1 LLQNKL
7 FMKEKLVGLIFLFT
21 LNLQAQQTVVQQDDV
36 SVTATNST
44 QKNVQTGRNI
54 VVIQGELFNKLPI
67 NSVDELLR
75 YVAGV
80 EVQQRGV
87 QGSQS
92 DILIRGGT
100 FQQVLVLIDGIRLN
114 DPLTGHFNG
123 NIPIHPADIER
134 VEILKGPAS
143 AVWGADAVGGVIH
156 FITKAFNKK
165 KYDAKKMQ
173 IGFQLGEL
181 GLLQANLY
189 AQKQTKNAFYSVG
202 ILSNNAVGHQLR
214 GTTGSFNNNTI
225 HVSTQQL
232 LKDNWRLS
240 FKSVLDYRSF
250 NAQNFYTTFK
260 SDTAKEDVNT
270 FFNHIQLQ
278 KSWNNQSFSTDLAFK
293 TLSDEFQFNNVGA
306 PNLNK
311 TRQLIYQL
319 NYSNKLD
326 DNTNFVTG
334 VQLMNRT
341 ISSNDRGNHQIFNFG
356 TWFIMKH
363 QFKNNLFINEGVRV
377 DYNQNYGTVLVP
389 QINIAYNPNKFNF
402 RASYAQGIRDAD
414 FTERFNN
421 YNKALVTSG
430 SIGNPDLKTE
440 KTWNAEVGVDCIA
453 KNNVK
458 ISSTLFYR
466 NQNNLIDFAVTSYAN
481 MPRKVNLI
489 PTGTYA
495 LATNL
500 SNVKT
505 YGAELDVQYKKVIN
519 TKHSILF
526 NYNLSRFKS
535 ESDAAVVS
543 FYIIGH
549 ANWLS
554 NFNAIYSINNFSIAI
569 NGLFKARTARNAAP
583 INATVSKDYFTLNS
597 KLNYSFYNKKVNVYL
612 QGVNIFD
619 KKYSDILGAVM
630 PGRWI
635 SGGLQMQIP

>member
-1 LLQNKL
+1 MKHSLLL
-7 FMKEKLVGLIFLFT
+7 LSIIYWCT
-21 LNLQAQQTVVQQDDV
+21 STAQINIQKQDEV
-36 SVTATNST
+36 TITATNST
-44 QKNVQTGRNI
+44 QKNIHTGRNI
-54 VVIQGELFNKLPI
+54 IVLQGKLFEQLAV
-67 NSVDELLR
+67 NSIDELLR
-75 YVAGV
+75 YAAGI

-100 FQQVLVLIDGIRLN
+100 FQQVLVLIDGVRLN
-114 DPLTGHFNG
+114 DALTGHFNG

-181 GLLQANLY
+181 GLLQANLN
-189 AQKQTKNAFYSVG
+189 AQKQTKNAYYSIGV
-202 ILSNNAVGHQLR
+202 LSNNAVGHQLR

-260 SDTAKEDVNT
+260 SDTANEKVNT
-270 FFNHIQLQ
+270 FFNHIRLQ

-293 TLSDEFQFNNVGA
+293 SLSDAFQFNNLGT
-306 PNLNK
+306 PNINK
-311 TRQLIYQL
+311 TRQLIFQL

-326 DNTNFVTG
+326 DKTNFVTG
-334 VQLMNRT
+334 LQLMNRN
-341 ISSNDRGNHQIFNFG
+341 IRSNDRGNHQIFNFG

-363 QFKNNLFINEGVRV
+363 QLNNNIFINEGVRI
-377 DYNQNYGTVLVP
+377 DYNQSYGTVIVP
-389 QINIAYNPNKFNF
+389 QINIAYNPNKFNI

-421 YNKALVTSG
+421 YNKTLVTSG

-440 KTWNAEVGVDCIA
+440 KTWNAEAGVDYIA
-453 KNNVK
+453 TDNVK
-458 ISSTLFYR
+458 ISTTLFYR

-505 YGAELDVQYKKVIN
+505 YGAELDVQYKKLIS
-519 TKHSILF
+519 TKQSILF

-554 NFNAIYSINNFSIAI
+554 NFNVIYSNNNFSIAM
-569 NGLFKARTARNAAP
+569 NGLFKARTARNAAA
-583 INATVSKDYFTLNS
+583 INASVSKDYFTLNT
-597 KLNYSFYNKKVNVYL
+597 KFNYSFYNKKVNVYL

-619 KKYSDILGAVM
+619 KKYSDILGAIM